1 MKQQNNVQKSEKHE
15 IFTGFRKDNVIEAK
29 LLVGV
34 AFKDD
39 GINYYKIRLM
49 MFPGYTYYLVKNHNV
64 VDKYTIYARMIVDEK
79 NRNQVKF
86 LNPVGSATLDS
97 KLQSYLEI
105 RFPMLRA
112 TVYMSLYP
120 QKQN

>member
-39 GINYYKIRLM
+39 G
-49 MFPGYTYYLVKNHNV
+49 V
-64 VDKYTIYARMIVDEK
+64 
-79 NRNQVKF
+79 
-86 LNPVGSATLDS
+86 SADGA
-97 KLQSYLEI
+97 K
-105 RFPMLRA
+105 
-112 TVYMSLYP
+112 
-120 QKQN
+120 